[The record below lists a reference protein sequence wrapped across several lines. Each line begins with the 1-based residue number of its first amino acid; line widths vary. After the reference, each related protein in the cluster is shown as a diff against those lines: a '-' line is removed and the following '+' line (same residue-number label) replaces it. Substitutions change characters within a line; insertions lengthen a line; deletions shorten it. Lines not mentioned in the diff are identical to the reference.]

1 MKVILLDNIK
11 GVGKKDEVINASDGY
26 ARNFLFPKNLA
37 VEANKEN
44 MAKLQTKKDSKQ
56 HQKDLEKEAAY
67 EMMKKLKD
75 ITIQIPV
82 KAGENGKIFGG
93 VTAKEIAEKIHKLEL
108 TLKVKAVENGKIFG
122 GITSKEI
129 SEELKKQ
136 NNIEVDKKK
145 IDMKET
151 IKNLGIRTIEIKLF
165 EGVIGKLK
173 VDVISDK

>member
-44 MAKLQTKKDSKQ
+44 MTKLQAKKDSKQ

-75 ITIQIPV
+75 ITITIAV

-93 VTAKEIAEKIHKLEL
+93 VTAKEISEN
-108 TLKVKAVENGKIFG
+108 LKEQCKM
-122 GITSKEI
+122 EI
-129 SEELKKQ
+129 
-136 NNIEVDKKK
+136 DKKK
-145 IDMKET
+145 IVLTEP
-151 IKNLGIRTIEIKLF
+151 IKTLGNFQVEIKLY
-165 EGVIGKLK
+165 EGVTGKLK
-173 VDVISDK
+173 VQVTSI